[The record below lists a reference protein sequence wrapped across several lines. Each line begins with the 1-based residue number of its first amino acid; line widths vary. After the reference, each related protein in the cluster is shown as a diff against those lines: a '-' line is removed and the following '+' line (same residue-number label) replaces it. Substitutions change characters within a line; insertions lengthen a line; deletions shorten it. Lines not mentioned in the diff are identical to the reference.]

1 MDQTKELEVVDVP
14 GHYNYRQKVR
24 EDYLQH
30 AKAIMI
36 VIDSANKDSLSEAAE
51 LLFDCIS
58 DIEIQ
63 TDRVPILIC
72 CNKQDLTFSKKAT

>member
-1 MDQTKELEVVDVP
+1 
-14 GHYNYRQKVR
+14 
-24 EDYLQH
+24 
-30 AKAIMI
+30 MI

-72 CNKQDLTFSKKAT
+72 CNKQDLTFSMKAI